1 VKNPDGDYWNGK
13 RDQAIADL
21 TAKVNDLGKKVDVL
35 IKTVSS
41 LQAKSSIWGGLAG
54 LLGGGI
60 AILSAYL
67 LRKAP

>member
-1 VKNPDGDYWNGK
+1 MGNPDGDYWDGK
-13 RDQAIADL
+13 RDQAITDL
-21 TAKVNDLGKKVDVL
+21 AAKVDDLGQKVDAL
-35 IKTVSS
+35 IKTVTS

-67 LRKAP
+67 LRKLP